1 MKLVQLKQI
10 LLEDLEAP
18 KDVVDKLYKSLRR
31 EMKFKPEGK
40 YTITIDGKMYILDK
54 EK

>member
-1 MKLVQLKQI
+1 MKLIQLKQI

-18 KDVVDKLYKSLRR
+18 KDVVDKLFNSLRR
-31 EMKFKPEGK
+31 ELKYKPEGK
-40 YTITIDGKMYILDK
+40 YAFTIDGKMYILDK